1 MTQLSQS
8 KSSVLGVRDVITF
21 SNVAGAGF
29 GSSSTS
35 NSTSQEKSHIPSPAL
50 DDASSSSAYSEK
62 ESRCMRKKR
71 KTPLTPDAETVS
83 WKFDEVVSKIIECIE
98 SVNAS

>member
-8 KSSVLGVRDVITF
+8 ESSVLGVRDVTTF
-21 SNVAGAGF
+21 SNLAEAGF

-35 NSTSQEKSHIPSPAL
+35 NSTSQEKSRTPSPAL
-50 DDASSSSAYSEK
+50 DDVSSSSAHSEK

-71 KTPLTPDAETVS
+71 KTPLTSDAEIVS
-83 WKFDEVVSKIIECIE
+83 WKFDEVVSKIIE
-98 SVNAS
+98 

>member
-8 KSSVLGVRDVITF
+8 ESSVLGVRDVITF
-21 SNVAGAGF
+21 SNVAEAGF

-35 NSTSQEKSHIPSPAL
+35 NSISQEESGTPSPAL
-50 DDASSSSAYSEK
+50 DDASSSSAHSEK
-62 ESRCMRKKR
+62 ESRCMRKKW
-71 KTPLTPDAETVS
+71 KTPLTPDAKIVS
-83 WKFDEVVSKIIECIE
+83 WKFDEVVSKIVECIE